1 MQTEIRSDG
10 TMKISGYV
18 NTTGRESRVL
28 TDVTG
33 KFVEIIVPGAFKRAL
48 ENNKAIKMLL
58 NHDYNRILA
67 SQEDGTLKL
76 YEDSIG
82 LRAEAVISDS
92 EVIAKAKQHKLS
104 GWSFGMY
111 VTDETIETGADGI
124 SKRSVKALDID
135 EVSIIDD
142 RMSPCYTATSI
153 ETETRGDAEIM
164 RERRARADEC
174 ILDNNEDPLKAYKER
189 FEKIGK

>member
-1 MQTEIRSDG
+1 MQTEIRADG

-33 KFVEIIVPGAFKRAL
+33 KFVETIEPGAFKRAL
-48 ENNKAIKMLL
+48 ENNKVVKMLL

-82 LRAEAVISDS
+82 LRAEAVISDT
-92 EVIAKAKQHKLS
+92 EVITKAKQHKLS

-111 VTDETIETGADGI
+111 VTDETIEPGADGI

-153 ETETRGDAEIM
+153 ETRSGAEVM
-164 RERRARADEC
+164 KERRARADEC
-174 ILDNNEDPLKAYKER
+174 VLDNKEDPLKAYKER
-189 FEKIGK
+189 FKKIGK